1 MQFGYTFGTFFQF
14 IMSSFSGS
22 KHHQKLTIAGLIIT
36 LGIVY
41 GDIGTSPLYVFKAIV
56 NGLDVLKD
64 EYIYGAISCII
75 WTLTIQTTVKYVLIT
90 LKADN
95 KGEGGIFALFAL
107 IRRRYGRAYI
117 LAIIGGSALLA
128 DGIITPSITVTSAV
142 EGLRINFPQLPVLPI
157 VITILTALFLIQQ
170 FGTKLLGNSF
180 GPIMFVWFS
189 MLGILGV
196 SQIAQHMEVLK
207 AFNPYYAYVLLHDYP
222 AGFLLLGAV
231 FLATTGA
238 EALYSDL
245 GHCGVNN
252 IRISWIFVK
261 TTLILNY
268 LGQGAWVIMHKAE
281 INSSV
286 NPFYTTMPDW
296 FLGIGI
302 TVATAAAVIAS
313 QALISGSFTMISE
326 AISLN
331 FWPKFKLQ
339 YPTDVKGQ
347 IYIPKINWFLWIAC
361 LFVVWYFQESSRM
374 EAAYGL
380 SITIT
385 MIMTTLLLTFYLHHN
400 KVSMSIIIWFGL
412 VFLTVEV
419 VFLIANL
426 HKFSNGGWF
435 SLALAGIFFIVMYCW
450 YHGRKLKNKF
460 LIFVPLKNYLNV
472 IHALSHDKNIP
483 KYATNLVYITKA
495 NTLEEIESKIIYS
508 IINKRP
514 KRADVYWFLHIDIT
528 DEPGTFE
535 YKVHHYNHG
544 SIVKVEFRLGF
555 KIDPRIHVYFKQVL
569 NDMTSTGEVDL
580 LSRYDSLREIKVT
593 GDFRYIIIDRI
604 SSYDVDFTA
613 HQKFVL
619 AMYEQIKRLAIP
631 QSRAMGLDTSNCI
644 IEKVPLLVDHH
655 LETRIK
661 RVPF

>member
-1 MQFGYTFGTFFQF
+1 MN
-14 IMSSFSGS
+14 SSSS
-22 KHHQKLTIAGLIIT
+22 NKQHQRITIAGLIIT

-56 NGLDVLKD
+56 NGLNVLKD

-75 WTLTIQTTVKYVLIT
+75 WTLTVQTTIKYVLIT

-107 IRRRYGRAYI
+107 IRRKYGKAYI

-128 DGIITPSITVTSAV
+128 DGIITPSITVTSAI
-142 EGLRINFPQLPVLPI
+142 EGLTINYPQLPVVSI
-157 VITILTALFLIQQ
+157 VIVIITILFLIQQ

-180 GPIMFVWFS
+180 GPVMFIWFS
-189 MLGILGV
+189 MLGVLGV
-196 SQIAQHMEVLK
+196 FQILQHTEVIK

-281 INSSV
+281 ISSGV
-286 NPFYTTMPDW
+286 NPFYSIMPGW
-296 FLGIGI
+296 FLGFGI
-302 TVATAAAVIAS
+302 VIATAAAVIAS
-313 QALISGSFTMISE
+313 QALISGSFTLISE

-331 FWPKFKLQ
+331 FWPKFKLR
-339 YPTDVKGQ
+339 YPTAIKGQ

-361 LFVVWYFQESSRM
+361 LFVVWYFQESSKM

-385 MIMTTLLLTFYLHHN
+385 MIMTTLLLTLYLHHN
-400 KVSMSIIIWFGL
+400 KVPLPMIVWFLL
-412 VFLTVEV
+412 VFLTVEFS
-419 VFLIANL
+419 FLIANL
-426 HKFSNGGWF
+426 HKFRNGGWF
-435 SLALAGIFFIVMYCW
+435 SIALAGIFFVVMYCW
-450 YHGRKLKNKF
+450 YNGRKLKNKF
-460 LIFVPLKNYLNV
+460 MTFVSIRDYIDV
-472 IHALSHDKNIP
+472 IHALSNDESIP

-495 NTLEEIESKIIYS
+495 NSPGELESKIIYS
-508 IINKRP
+508 IINKQP
-514 KRADVYWFLHIDIT
+514 KRADVYWFLHVDIT
-528 DEPGTFE
+528 DEPSTFE

-544 SIVKVEFRLGF
+544 SIIKIDFRLGF
-555 KIDPRIHVYFKQVL
+555 KVDPRIHVYFKQIL
-569 NDMTSTGEVDL
+569 DDLQNSKEVDL
-580 LSRYDSLREIKVT
+580 LSRYESLRNYQIT
-593 GDFRYIIIDRI
+593 GDFQYIVIDRI
-604 SSYDVDFTA
+604 ANYDYDFSA
-613 HQKFVL
+613 HQKFIMN
-619 AMYEQIKRLAIP
+619 MYDFIKHMAIP
-631 QSRAMGLDTSNCI
+631 EARALGLDTSNCI
-644 IEKVPLLVDHH
+644 TEKVPLLIDQTSKWKI
-655 LETRIK
+655 E
-661 RVPF
+661 RVAR